1 MPDVQL
7 FTNEPM
13 FCTKP
18 LSTNTILNMPF
29 FDVLAESDPTGN
41 TANCVAA
48 ACGDPNLGALYAK
61 NVVHK
66 LIRCG
71 GTPIDL
77 NFFREMFP
85 AMDQKNMIDTKR
97 WFNHYFCDPDFNIW
111 ASAPAVGTGP
121 GVATWFTLA
130 KSNHGGSGTYSNA
143 VPGYI
148 LMDKD
153 LQIQYTITDVDTS
166 VAYAHRIKVVPNDE
180 NVVVNIRANKAY
192 LILPAVMIGGCS
204 CPVLTNKMSSIGYS
218 QVVHPLRVRND
229 WKLCVDLLKGYR
241 DRVQFAVIYDSQGNP
256 VDSWDVLEAQKGREG
271 LQMALNVLAFIGT
284 PTTNPELISGING
297 TNAST
302 GVDYRL
308 GIDGDYTG
316 FYGLIPTLKFGGGH
330 VYNYRSD
337 LGFDLEADGE
347 PIFLYQD
354 SRKRTKKFMVWHGAK
369 FGFSLVDRTNKL
381 VAKTQV
387 GANMWEAFRR
397 LGGLT
402 QADYMTEVAKY
413 GIRSYDYMGFHLDFK
428 KQDSFSDYRFLGS
441 DYFNGMAIMFA
452 EDGISENGKPLQPV
466 EFYNIGTGK
475 WTGDYEEHY
484 LDYRKIDGCDNIGG
498 WMAETLAMAVH
509 CPDQHILINPVKA
522 A

>member
-7 FTNEPM
+7 FSNEPM

-29 FDVLAESDPTGN
+29 FDVLAESDPDT
-41 TANCVAA
+41 CSVAR
-48 ACGDPNLGALYAK
+48 CGDPNLGALYAK

-66 LIRCG
+66 SIRCG
-71 GTPIDL
+71 GAPIEL

-85 AMDQKNMIDTKR
+85 AMDSKMMIDTKR
-97 WFNHYFCDPDFNIW
+97 WYNHYFCDPDFNIW
-111 ASAPAVGTGP
+111 AAAPVTGEGP
-121 GVATWFTLA
+121 AQGTWFTLA
-130 KSNHGGSGTYSNA
+130 KSNHGGSGTYSLP
-143 VPGYI
+143 VPGYM

-153 LQIQYTITDVDTS
+153 TQTLYTVTEVDTTIP
-166 VAYAHRIKVVPNDE
+166 YAHRIRVVPNDE
-180 NVVVNIRANKAY
+180 NVTVEIKANKAY

-229 WKLCVDLLKGYR
+229 WKMCVDLLKGYR
-241 DRVQFAVIYDSQGNP
+241 DRVQFAVIYDYQGNP
-256 VDSWDVLEAQKGREG
+256 VDAWDVLEARQGREG

-284 PTTNPELISGING
+284 PTTNPELISGVNG
-297 TNAST
+297 TSAN
-302 GVDYRL
+302 GDFRL

-369 FGFSLVDRTNKL
+369 FGMSLVDRTNKL
-381 VAKTQV
+381 VPKTQQ
-387 GANMWEAFRR
+387 GSNMWQAFTR
-397 LGGLT
+397 LGDLSGN
-402 QADYMTEVAKY
+402 DFMTEVAKY

-441 DYFNGMAIMFA
+441 DYYNGLAIMFA
-452 EDGISENGKPLQPV
+452 EDGINENGRPLQPV
-466 EFYNIGTGK
+466 EFYNIGQGK

-484 LDYRKIDGCDNIGG
+484 IDYRKIDGCDNIGG